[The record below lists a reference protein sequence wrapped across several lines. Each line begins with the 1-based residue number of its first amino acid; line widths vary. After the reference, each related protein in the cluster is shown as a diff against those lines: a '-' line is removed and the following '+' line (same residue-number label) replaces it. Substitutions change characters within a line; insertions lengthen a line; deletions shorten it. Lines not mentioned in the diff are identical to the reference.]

1 MNITEENRNVGEF
14 IGSAFISFTAT
25 NIDDLVILMN
35 FFTEASLANV
45 AMKVHHIFIGQ
56 YLGFILILCLSLVG
70 YALSYAVP
78 VEMLGFL
85 GFFPIGL
92 GIKGIIEL
100 IQSEYRKH
108 YQRSINNI
116 IPNDHL
122 STIELEAI
130 RYQNGHIINRQEPST
145 ELSTHDDDAS
155 SPKHCKQKLVK
166 FFSHCLNIQTLKIIS
181 ITIANSGD
189 NVAIYTPLF
198 AQAYQWQ
205 IAVYISIYLVML
217 SVWLVFSYY
226 FINFRPILNL
236 AQKFARFIVPIVFV
250 AIGIYILI
258 TSDCFLWLQRAI
270 TTKNFRNG

>member
-1 MNITEENRNVGEF
+1 MV
-14 IGSAFISFTAT
+14 
-25 NIDDLVILMN
+25 
-35 FFTEASLANV
+35 
-45 AMKVHHIFIGQ
+45 
-56 YLGFILILCLSLVG
+56 
-70 YALSYAVP
+70 
-78 VEMLGFL
+78 
-85 GFFPIGL
+85 
-92 GIKGIIEL
+92 
-100 IQSEYRKH
+100 
-108 YQRSINNI
+108 
-116 IPNDHL
+116 
-122 STIELEAI
+122 
-130 RYQNGHIINRQEPST
+130 
-145 ELSTHDDDAS
+145 
-155 SPKHCKQKLVK
+155 
-166 FFSHCLNIQTLKIIS
+166 IQTLKIIS